1 MENIQDKEPDIRFH
15 LTEITSNQYE
25 VTTTHFVGTKGIGT
39 SPESALEDLFT
50 KISKQF
56 EDISKEI
63 LVTTMH
69 KSEILKKYRRTILKS
84 KKLSK
89 KRNLFVRIKES
100 ILYKFKLIKKD
111 HDIQIF
117 LKDKTTI
124 ESLLKKVGDNLSGKR
139 IGSSDKTKSKM
150 LPKLITSKTPP
161 NPGFLFHDE
170 AMLIHTSPVQKE
182 IPIQLFL
189 DDEGN
194 TIDDVF
200 PYGIV
205 VNLN

>member
-1 MENIQDKEPDIRFH
+1 MENIQTHEPDIRFH
-15 LTEITSNQYE
+15 LTELSDTEFE
-25 VTTTHFVGTKGIGT
+25 VTTTHFVGPKGIGE
-39 SPESALEDLFT
+39 SPEQALEDLLN

-56 EDISKEI
+56 EEISKEI

-69 KSEILKKYRRTILKS
+69 KGEIFKKYKRSYLKNKKISRRKNILVK
-84 KKLSK
+84 
-89 KRNLFVRIKES
+89 IWDS
-100 ILYKFKLIKKD
+100 ILYNFKVIKKE
-111 HDIQIF
+111 HHIQIF

-124 ESLLKKVGDNLSGKR
+124 DSLLQQVGDSLTPKKFG
-139 IGSSDKTKSKM
+139 SDKLKTNM
-150 LPKLITSKTPP
+150 LPKLITSKVLPH
-161 NPGFLFHDE
+161 PGIIFHDE
-170 AMLIHTSPVQKE
+170 AMLINTSPMQKE

-194 TIDDVF
+194 TLDDVF